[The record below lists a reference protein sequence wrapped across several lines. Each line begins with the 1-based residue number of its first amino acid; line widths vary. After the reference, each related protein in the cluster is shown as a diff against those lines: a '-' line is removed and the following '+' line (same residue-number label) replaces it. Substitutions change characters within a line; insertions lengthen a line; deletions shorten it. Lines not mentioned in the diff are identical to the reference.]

1 MGTYANKANN
11 GQMFGSKFKLKHN
24 FFKKRGKMI
33 TFTLKVTHVEIV
45 YDIASIN
52 LKKEQKISDLEQRLN
67 EYQENKENVQQIN
80 DLREKLNAKQM
91 ENERLIVE
99 KAQINEKLKTEKA
112 AYQKAQK
119 QKDYE
124 LRQYMQE

>member
-99 KAQINEKLKTEKA
+99 KAQINEERGIKEVKNKKLIKEKA
-112 AYQKAQK
+112 AYQK
-119 QKDYE
+119 
-124 LRQYMQE
+124 